1 MTPSLHYDMA
11 FWVYF
16 QERIQHWVKDG
27 KPLPTPRP
35 GGAANRFLSYHG
47 PGMDGKYTV
56 LIIDDDTT
64 LLKMANE
71 LLSQRYAV
79 SLAKSGT
86 EALTLLEKGFAPD
99 IILLDIV
106 MPFMNGYET
115 FKRLRSIPE
124 ARDIPV
130 VFLTG
135 LSEAEAE
142 LRGLQSGAV
151 DYITKPFVKEILLT
165 RLATHLEN
173 GRELRLLHRMRPT
186 KQAAEP
192 LTPWERKI
200 ALLAKQ
206 WHTVP
211 EIAARLSLTENT
223 VKSAMKVIYRKL
235 DIHSRPELSGVD
247 L

>member
-1 MTPSLHYDMA
+1 M
-11 FWVYF
+11 
-16 QERIQHWVKDG
+16 
-27 KPLPTPRP
+27 
-35 GGAANRFLSYHG
+35 N
-47 PGMDGKYTV
+47 GKYTV
-56 LIIDDDTT
+56 LVIDDDTA
-64 LLKMANE
+64 LLKMAHE
-71 LLSQRYAV
+71 LLSEQYAV
-79 SLAKSGT
+79 SLAKSGR
-86 EALTLLEKGFAPD
+86 EAVSLLEKGFAPD

-115 FKRLRSIPE
+115 FERLRNIPE
-124 ARDIPV
+124 ACDIPV

-173 GRELRLLHRMRPT
+173 GRELRLLHRIRPV
-186 KQAAEP
+186 KKAVEA
-192 LTPWERKI
+192 LTPWELKI
-200 ALLAKQ
+200 ARLAKE
-206 WHTVP
+206 WLTVP
-211 EIAARLSLTENT
+211 EIASRLSLTENT
-223 VKSAMKVIYRKL
+223 VKSAMKVIYHKL

>member
-1 MTPSLHYDMA
+1 
-11 FWVYF
+11 
-16 QERIQHWVKDG
+16 
-27 KPLPTPRP
+27 
-35 GGAANRFLSYHG
+35 
-47 PGMDGKYTV
+47 MDGKYTV
-56 LIIDDDTT
+56 LVIDDDTA
-64 LLKMANE
+64 LLKMTNE
-71 LLSQRYAV
+71 LLSGTYGV
-79 SLAKSGT
+79 SLAKSGR
-86 EALTLLEKGFAPD
+86 EALILLEKGFTPD

-115 FKRLRSIPE
+115 FERLRRIPG

-130 VFLTG
+130 MFLTG

-173 GRELRLLHRMRPT
+173 GRELRLLHRMRPAP
-186 KQAAEP
+186 KPAEP
-192 LTPWERKI
+192 LTSWERKI

-206 WHTVP
+206 WLTVP
-211 EIAARLSLTENT
+211 EIAGRLSLTENT

-235 DIHSRPELSGVD
+235 NIHSRPELSGID

>member
-1 MTPSLHYDMA
+1 M
-11 FWVYF
+11 
-16 QERIQHWVKDG
+16 
-27 KPLPTPRP
+27 
-35 GGAANRFLSYHG
+35 N
-47 PGMDGKYTV
+47 GKYTV
-56 LIIDDDTT
+56 LVIDDDTA
-64 LLKMANE
+64 LLKMADE
-71 LLSQRYAV
+71 LLSGPYTV
-79 SLAKSGT
+79 SLAKSGP
-86 EALTLLEKGFAPD
+86 EAVELLGKGLMPD
-99 IILLDIV
+99 IILLDIM
-106 MPFMNGYET
+106 MPLMDGYET
-115 FKRLRSIPE
+115 FEHLRRVPG

-173 GRELRLLHRMRPT
+173 GRELRLLHRIRPAKKT
-186 KQAAEP
+186 SDP

-200 ALLAKQ
+200 AFLAKQ
-206 WHTVP
+206 WLTVP

-235 DIHSRPELSGVD
+235 DIHSRPELSSID

>member
-1 MTPSLHYDMA
+1 
-11 FWVYF
+11 
-16 QERIQHWVKDG
+16 
-27 KPLPTPRP
+27 
-35 GGAANRFLSYHG
+35 
-47 PGMDGKYTV
+47 
-56 LIIDDDTT
+56 
-64 LLKMANE
+64 MANE
-71 LLSQRYAV
+71 FLAERYAV
-79 SLAKSGT
+79 SLAKSGK
-86 EALTLLEKGFAPD
+86 EALALLEKGFAPD
-99 IILLDIV
+99 IILLDIA

-115 FKRLRSIPE
+115 LERLRGMPE
-124 ARDIPV
+124 ARDVPV

-135 LSEAEAE
+135 ISEAEAE

-151 DYITKPFVKEILLT
+151 DYITKPFVKDILLT

-173 GRELRLLHRMRPT
+173 GRELRLLHWMRCT
-186 KQAAEP
+186 KKAAEP

-206 WHTVP
+206 WLTVP

>member
-1 MTPSLHYDMA
+1 M
-11 FWVYF
+11 
-16 QERIQHWVKDG
+16 
-27 KPLPTPRP
+27 
-35 GGAANRFLSYHG
+35 GGVTESFFSYHKT
-47 PGMDGKYTV
+47 GMDEQYTV
-56 LIIDDDTT
+56 LVIDDDTA
-64 LLKMANE
+64 LLKMADE
-71 LLSQRYAV
+71 LLSETYAV
-79 SLAKSGT
+79 SLAKSGR
-86 EALTLLEKGFAPD
+86 EAVSLLEKGFAPD

-115 FKRLRSIPE
+115 FERLRNIPG

-173 GRELRLLHRMRPT
+173 GRELRILHRMRPA
-186 KQAAEP
+186 KKAAEP

-206 WHTVP
+206 WLTVP

-235 DIHSRPELSGVD
+235 DIHSRPELSGID

>member
-1 MTPSLHYDMA
+1 M
-11 FWVYF
+11 
-16 QERIQHWVKDG
+16 EK
-27 KPLPTPRP
+27 
-35 GGAANRFLSYHG
+35 
-47 PGMDGKYTV
+47 KYTALV
-56 LIIDDDTT
+56 IDDDTA

-71 LLSQRYAV
+71 LLSEHYAV
-79 SLAKSGT
+79 SLAKSGR
-86 EALTLLEKGFAPD
+86 EALSLLEKGLAPD

-115 FKRLRSIPE
+115 FERIRSIPE

-173 GRELRLLHRMRPT
+173 GRELRLLHRIRPAT
-186 KQAAEP
+186 KAAEP

-206 WHTVP
+206 WLTVP
-211 EIAARLSLTENT
+211 EIAAQLSLTENT

-235 DIHSRPELSGVD
+235 DINSRPELSGIDV
-247 L
+247 

>member
-1 MTPSLHYDMA
+1 M
-11 FWVYF
+11 
-16 QERIQHWVKDG
+16 
-27 KPLPTPRP
+27 
-35 GGAANRFLSYHG
+35 N
-47 PGMDGKYTV
+47 GKYAV
-56 LIIDDDTT
+56 LIIDDDTA

-71 LLSQRYAV
+71 LLSETYAV
-79 SLAKSGT
+79 SLAKSGR
-86 EALTLLEKGFAPD
+86 EAVNLLEKGFTPD

-115 FKRLRSIPE
+115 FERLRSIPE

-130 VFLTG
+130 IFLTG

-173 GRELRLLHRMRPT
+173 GRELRLLHRMRPV
-186 KQAAEP
+186 KEAAEP

-206 WHTVP
+206 WLTVP

-235 DIHSRPELSGVD
+235 DIHSRPELSGID

>member
-1 MTPSLHYDMA
+1 
-11 FWVYF
+11 
-16 QERIQHWVKDG
+16 
-27 KPLPTPRP
+27 
-35 GGAANRFLSYHG
+35 
-47 PGMDGKYTV
+47 MDGKYTV
-56 LIIDDDTT
+56 LVIDDDTA

-71 LLSQRYAV
+71 LLSERYTV
-79 SLAKSGT
+79 SLAKSGK
-86 EALTLLEKGFAPD
+86 EALNLLKKGAVPD

-115 FKRLRSIPE
+115 FELLRNIPE

-135 LSEAEAE
+135 LSEAESE

-151 DYITKPFVKEILLT
+151 DYITKPFVKEILLA
-165 RLATHLEN
+165 RLATHLEH
-173 GRELRLLHRMRPT
+173 GRELRLLHRLRPV
-186 KQAAEP
+186 KKAAEP
-192 LTPWERKI
+192 LTPWELKI
-200 ALLAKQ
+200 ARLAKQ
-206 WHTVP
+206 WLTVP
-211 EIAARLSLTENT
+211 EISAQLSLTENT

>member
-1 MTPSLHYDMA
+1 M
-11 FWVYF
+11 
-16 QERIQHWVKDG
+16 
-27 KPLPTPRP
+27 
-35 GGAANRFLSYHG
+35 N
-47 PGMDGKYTV
+47 GKYTV
-56 LIIDDDTT
+56 LVIDDDTA

-71 LLSQRYAV
+71 LLSETYAV
-79 SLAKSGT
+79 SLAKSGK
-86 EALTLLEKGFAPD
+86 EALALLGQGFMPD
-99 IILLDIV
+99 VILLDIA

-115 FKRLRSIPE
+115 LERLRNIPG
-124 ARDIPV
+124 AADVPV

-173 GRELRLLHRMRPT
+173 GRELRLLHRMRPA
-186 KQAAEP
+186 KKAVEV
-192 LTPWERKI
+192 LTPWELKI
-200 ALLAKQ
+200 ARLAKE
-206 WHTVP
+206 WLTVP

-223 VKSAMKVIYRKL
+223 AKSAMKVIYRKL
-235 DIHSRPELSGVD
+235 DIHSRRELAGVD

>member
-1 MTPSLHYDMA
+1 
-11 FWVYF
+11 
-16 QERIQHWVKDG
+16 
-27 KPLPTPRP
+27 
-35 GGAANRFLSYHG
+35 
-47 PGMDGKYTV
+47 MDGKYTV
-56 LIIDDDTT
+56 LVIDDDTA

-71 LLSQRYAV
+71 LLSETYTV
-79 SLAKSGT
+79 SLAKSGRD
-86 EALTLLEKGFAPD
+86 ALKLLEEGFAPD

-115 FKRLRSIPE
+115 FEQLRGVPG

-173 GRELRLLHRMRPT
+173 GRELRLLHRLRPLR
-186 KQAAEP
+186 KAAEP
-192 LTPWERKI
+192 LTPWEREI

-206 WHTVP
+206 WFTVP
-211 EIAARLSLTENT
+211 EIAARLSLTVNT

-235 DIHSRPELSGVD
+235 DIHSRPELFCID

>member
-1 MTPSLHYDMA
+1 M
-11 FWVYF
+11 
-16 QERIQHWVKDG
+16 
-27 KPLPTPRP
+27 
-35 GGAANRFLSYHG
+35 GGAADRFLPYDDIV
-47 PGMDGKYTV
+47 DGKYTV
-56 LIIDDDTT
+56 LVIDDDTA

-71 LLSQRYAV
+71 LLSERYAV
-79 SLAKSGT
+79 SLAKSGR
-86 EALTLLEKGFAPD
+86 EAVSLLEKGFAPD

-115 FKRLRSIPE
+115 FERLRNIPE

-173 GRELRLLHRMRPT
+173 GRELRLLHRIQPA
-186 KQAAEP
+186 KKAAEP

-206 WHTVP
+206 WLTVP
-211 EIAARLSLTENT
+211 EIAGRLSLTENT

-235 DIHSRPELSGVD
+235 DIHSRPELSGID

>member
-1 MTPSLHYDMA
+1 
-11 FWVYF
+11 
-16 QERIQHWVKDG
+16 
-27 KPLPTPRP
+27 
-35 GGAANRFLSYHG
+35 
-47 PGMDGKYTV
+47 MDGKYTV
-56 LIIDDDTT
+56 LVIDDDTA

-71 LLSQRYAV
+71 FLTEQYAV
-79 SLAKSGT
+79 SLARSGG
-86 EALTLLEKGFAPD
+86 EALALLEKGFVPD
-99 IILLDIV
+99 IILLDIT

-115 FKRLRSIPE
+115 LERLRSKPGI
-124 ARDIPV
+124 RDVPV

-151 DYITKPFVKEILLT
+151 DYITKPFVKDILLT

-173 GRELRLLHRMRPT
+173 GRDLRLLHLKRPAR
-186 KQAAEP
+186 KPAEP

-206 WHTVP
+206 WLTVP
-211 EIAARLSLTENT
+211 EIAAQLSLTVNT
-223 VKSAMKVIYRKL
+223 VKSAMKLIYRKL
-235 DIHSRPELSGVD
+235 DIHSRRELAGVD

>member
-1 MTPSLHYDMA
+1 
-11 FWVYF
+11 
-16 QERIQHWVKDG
+16 
-27 KPLPTPRP
+27 
-35 GGAANRFLSYHG
+35 
-47 PGMDGKYTV
+47 MDRKYTALV
-56 LIIDDDTT
+56 IDDDTA

-71 LLSQRYAV
+71 LLSEHYAV
-79 SLAKSGT
+79 SLAKSGR
-86 EALTLLEKGFAPD
+86 EALGLLEKGFVPD
-99 IILLDIV
+99 IFLLDIV

-115 FKRLRSIPE
+115 FERLRSIPE

-173 GRELRLLHRMRPT
+173 GRELRLLRRMRPV
-186 KQAAEP
+186 KKAAEP

-206 WHTVP
+206 WLTVP
-211 EIAARLSLTENT
+211 EIAAQLSLTENT

-235 DIHSRPELSGVD
+235 DIQSRPELSGID

>member
-1 MTPSLHYDMA
+1 
-11 FWVYF
+11 
-16 QERIQHWVKDG
+16 
-27 KPLPTPRP
+27 
-35 GGAANRFLSYHG
+35 
-47 PGMDGKYTV
+47 MDGKYTV
-56 LIIDDDTT
+56 LVIDDDTA
-64 LLKMANE
+64 LLKMADE
-71 LLSQRYAV
+71 LLSGPYTV
-79 SLAKSGT
+79 SLAKSGP
-86 EALTLLEKGFAPD
+86 EAVNLLEKGLMPD

-115 FKRLRSIPE
+115 FEHLRGIPGV
-124 ARDIPV
+124 RDIPV

-173 GRELRLLHRMRPT
+173 GRELRLLHRLRPA
-186 KQAAEP
+186 KKAAEP

-200 ALLAKQ
+200 AVLAKQ
-206 WHTVP
+206 WLTVP

-247 L
+247 F

>member
-1 MTPSLHYDMA
+1 
-11 FWVYF
+11 
-16 QERIQHWVKDG
+16 
-27 KPLPTPRP
+27 
-35 GGAANRFLSYHG
+35 
-47 PGMDGKYTV
+47 MDEKYTV
-56 LIIDDDTT
+56 LVIDDDTA

-71 LLSQRYAV
+71 LLSEQYAV
-79 SLAKSGT
+79 SLAKSGR
-86 EALTLLEKGFAPD
+86 EAVSLLEKGFAPD
-99 IILLDIV
+99 IILLDVV

-115 FKRLRSIPE
+115 FERLRKIPE
-124 ARDIPV
+124 TCDIPV

-173 GRELRLLHRMRPT
+173 GRELRLLHRMRSL
-186 KQAAEP
+186 KKAVED
-192 LTPWERKI
+192 LTPWELKI
-200 ALLAKQ
+200 ARLAKE
-206 WHTVP
+206 WLTVP

>member
-1 MTPSLHYDMA
+1 
-11 FWVYF
+11 
-16 QERIQHWVKDG
+16 
-27 KPLPTPRP
+27 
-35 GGAANRFLSYHG
+35 
-47 PGMDGKYTV
+47 MDGKYTV
-56 LIIDDDTT
+56 LVIDDDTA

-71 LLSQRYAV
+71 LLSEQYAV
-79 SLAKSGT
+79 SLAKSGR
-86 EALTLLEKGFAPD
+86 EALALLEKGFTPD

-115 FKRLRSIPE
+115 FERLRKIPE

-173 GRELRLLHRMRPT
+173 GRELRILHRMRSAKKT
-186 KQAAEP
+186 AEP

-206 WHTVP
+206 WLTVP
-211 EIAARLSLTENT
+211 EIAGRLSLTENT

>member
-1 MTPSLHYDMA
+1 
-11 FWVYF
+11 
-16 QERIQHWVKDG
+16 
-27 KPLPTPRP
+27 
-35 GGAANRFLSYHG
+35 
-47 PGMDGKYTV
+47 MDRKYTV
-56 LIIDDDTT
+56 LVIDDDTA

-71 LLSQRYAV
+71 LLAEQYAV
-79 SLAKSGT
+79 SLAKSGG
-86 EALTLLEKGFAPD
+86 EALSLLEKGFTPD
-99 IILLDIV
+99 IILLDIT

-115 FKRLRSIPE
+115 LERLRDIPG
-124 ARDIPV
+124 ARDVPV

-173 GRELRLLHRMRPT
+173 GRELRLLHQMRPA
-186 KQAAEP
+186 KKAAAS

-206 WHTVP
+206 WLTVP

-223 VKSAMKVIYRKL
+223 VKSAMKIIYRKL

>member
-1 MTPSLHYDMA
+1 
-11 FWVYF
+11 
-16 QERIQHWVKDG
+16 
-27 KPLPTPRP
+27 
-35 GGAANRFLSYHG
+35 
-47 PGMDGKYTV
+47 MDGKYTV
-56 LIIDDDTT
+56 LVIDDDTA

-71 LLSQRYAV
+71 LLSETYAV
-79 SLAKSGT
+79 SLAKSGK
-86 EALTLLEKGFAPD
+86 EALSLLGKGFAPD

-115 FKRLRSIPE
+115 FERLRKIPE
-124 ARDIPV
+124 AQDIPV

-165 RLATHLEN
+165 RLAIHLEN
-173 GRELRLLHRMRPT
+173 GRELRSLHWIRSVQ
-186 KQAAEP
+186 KAAGP

-200 ALLAKQ
+200 AVLAKQ
-206 WHTVP
+206 WLTVP

-235 DIHSRPELSGVD
+235 DIHSRPELSGIE

>member
-1 MTPSLHYDMA
+1 
-11 FWVYF
+11 
-16 QERIQHWVKDG
+16 
-27 KPLPTPRP
+27 
-35 GGAANRFLSYHG
+35 
-47 PGMDGKYTV
+47 MDGKYTV
-56 LIIDDDTT
+56 LVIDDDTA

-71 LLSQRYAV
+71 LLSEQYAV
-79 SLAKSGT
+79 SLAKSGR
-86 EALTLLEKGFAPD
+86 EALALLGKGFVPD

-115 FKRLRSIPE
+115 FERLRNIPE
-124 ARDIPV
+124 ARDVPV

-173 GRELRLLHRMRPT
+173 GRELRLLHRMRPV
-186 KQAAEP
+186 KKAAEP
-192 LTPWERKI
+192 LTPWEREI

-206 WHTVP
+206 WLTVP

-235 DIHSRPELSGVD
+235 DIHSRPELSGID

>member
-1 MTPSLHYDMA
+1 
-11 FWVYF
+11 
-16 QERIQHWVKDG
+16 
-27 KPLPTPRP
+27 
-35 GGAANRFLSYHG
+35 
-47 PGMDGKYTV
+47 MDGKYTV
-56 LIIDDDTT
+56 LVIDDDTA
-64 LLKMANE
+64 LLKMADE
-71 LLSQRYAV
+71 LLSQQYAV
-79 SLAKSGT
+79 SLAKSGQ
-86 EALTLLEKGFAPD
+86 EAVGLLKKGFAPD

-115 FKRLRSIPE
+115 FERLRTIPE
-124 ARDIPV
+124 AQDIPV

-173 GRELRLLHRMRPT
+173 GRELRLLHRLSSAQ
-186 KQAAEP
+186 KAAQP
-192 LTPWERKI
+192 LTPREREI
-200 ALLAKQ
+200 ALLARQ
-206 WHTVP
+206 WLTVP
-211 EIAARLSLTENT
+211 EIAARLSLTGNT

-235 DIHSRPELSGVD
+235 DIHSRHELFGID

>member
-1 MTPSLHYDMA
+1 
-11 FWVYF
+11 
-16 QERIQHWVKDG
+16 
-27 KPLPTPRP
+27 
-35 GGAANRFLSYHG
+35 
-47 PGMDGKYTV
+47 MDRKNAV

-71 LLSQRYAV
+71 LLSGRYTV
-79 SLAKSGT
+79 SLAKSGR
-86 EALTLLEKGFAPD
+86 EALALLEKGFLPD
-99 IILLDIV
+99 IILLDIA

-115 FKRLRSIPE
+115 MERLRTLPQ

-135 LSEAEAE
+135 LSETSAQ

-151 DYITKPFVKEILLT
+151 DYITKPFVQEILLT
-165 RLATHLEN
+165 RLAKHLEN
-173 GRELRLLHRMRPT
+173 SQELRLLRRLRPT
-186 KQAAEP
+186 KKPAEP

-206 WHTVP
+206 WLTVP
-211 EIAARLSLTENT
+211 QIATRLSLSGNT
-223 VKSAMKVIYRKL
+223 VKSAMKIIYRKL
-235 DIHSRPELSGVD
+235 DIHSRPELSNID